1 MGQAREPI
9 VSVPARHAFAS
20 RSMIGAGLAILIVIS
35 STLPVAA
42 GRPASPMADLPTPI
56 NVACQGWE
64 SNTVVV
70 SWSDQAPDETEWRV
84 ERNVAGGGWS
94 QVATLP
100 ANSTEWRDTGISN
113 AGTVERRYRVRSFRS
128 GDSFNSPYSAICS
141 NRRIYENGPFRIFY
155 GLRATAD
162 DCPQI
167 DGNEVC
173 TGSADFVDLQ
183 GQSLQGARSGFQRV
197 GFGLD
202 AGVPF
207 GSLDK
212 IPINVV
218 WCDGGGCAG
227 GGGLGLSPALIETA
241 FDRNTRVGDPVAYIV
256 AEHELFHFLQ
266 GRYGGMSEPDG
277 RWVIEGQA
285 RSTQD
290 KICLGADRPSAWCFD
305 DIDTGYAGYVGEVNG
320 YLGNPNVG
328 MRLASYGA
336 ALFWTYLTEKYGT
349 NLPADQVEGGMNLM
363 VKFWEDSNASP
374 GRDAV
379 SILNSALTAL
389 GNPASV
395 NFKSI
400 YKDFIIAN
408 VAKDLNGA
416 GVPAN
421 YKYADMSQTGG
432 TYAPVTYVYSAAL
445 PLNGSFLDT
454 DETVNPW
461 GARYYQVRPA
471 ADVPVIPIKVTQ
483 DTLTPLFY
491 TVLGIKNDTVA
502 YEQRYEQRN
511 LDITL
516 INDAYDR
523 VVVIVAGLDN
533 LGNYRIA
540 INGTQPQLRILSPT
554 TGNKARVG
562 DKAAPEKFLTQLEV
576 VTGDGTPLA
585 GVTLDQFA
593 FQIGA
598 VPVPASS
605 IVASSTIQ
613 GQQWFVLQAVAQ
625 GAGPSLYDFT
635 VRYST
640 ILTGTQAQAID
651 YTPRTDA
658 DNVLVIDRSGSMAD
672 FGKMTSAQQASRL
685 YVDSW
690 RAGDKIGVESFSD
703 AALIDMQLKDWTT
716 DPPPAPIGSREEA
729 FDEIAALAPAGGTA
743 IGDALFAGWDELKA
757 RGNSAHDWA
766 LILLSDGLETAG
778 TKTFDDAIT
787 AIRDSSDKKPVV
799 HTVAIGPDADRIRM
813 QNAANALGGTYQ
825 YVSAPA
831 SGAMVMSAG
840 MDPMA
845 ADAVNLSDVEM
856 MPLNIDSKY
865 RAIAAYVLGHQQFFS
880 KFGPGIAGS
889 PETTDMLVDGNVS
902 EMVISLS
909 WLPSIDFAALQDPDG
924 LAVAPAQTDTR
935 HKVWR
940 VSLPKKGVWKMT
952 VRGTNQTN
960 SPNKLPPYYLQGQ
973 LKSALTLNAFLDTP
987 IAERKQGNPMHI
999 VALLTDDKPL
1009 TGAIVIAAVTKPNNA
1024 TTNVALYDDGLH
1036 GDGGAN
1042 DGVYGNN
1049 FYQTGIAGSY
1059 NVLVKASGNSPL
1071 KGPYTREALLSFHLD
1086 GDNGDKDQDRLPDG
1100 WESVFPCLSPNVF
1113 NDPQGDADKDGLPNY
1128 QEWQAGT
1135 NPCNPDTD
1143 GDGEADGTDRQ
1154 PTDANPGRIE
1164 PPWSVAWPG
1173 INKAWLKYVL
1183 RKDYK
1188 RIEIYRR
1195 IFTQTVNTA
1204 QAVKPAAIA
1213 ADDQLIGV
1221 DEPPTGVFTDT
1232 TAANGTTY
1240 CYYAVAID
1248 NAGQRSTALS
1258 PTCTTPKADPAAPHG
1273 GIQINNGARATF
1285 TPNVTLKLIASDHID
1300 PHTAE
1305 DFGAAFMQPPDISA
1319 TGVAEMMISERSDM
1333 QGSVW
1338 EPYAPTRPWT
1348 LGQSSGL
1355 ASVFVKYRDQAGNES
1370 EVYAATIHVG
1380 ADSPG
1385 IAKVRLPIIIR

>member
-1 MGQAREPI
+1 MKHTPPDAGDRSGQYLL
-9 VSVPARHAFAS
+9 S
-20 RSMIGAGLAILIVIS
+20 RSTLCAGLAAIIAIGS
-35 STLPVAA
+35 ALPVSAN
-42 GRPASPMADLPTPI
+42 RPSSPLADLPTPI
-56 NVACQGWE
+56 NITCQGWE
-64 SNTVVV
+64 NNTVVV
-70 SWSDQAPDETEWRV
+70 SWADEASDETEWRV

-94 QVATLP
+94 QVATLA
-100 ANSTEWRDTGISN
+100 ANSTSWNDTGISN
-113 AGTVERRYRVRSFRS
+113 PGTVERRYRVRSFRS

-167 DGNEVC
+167 GTKDVC
-173 TGSADFVDLQ
+173 TGNVSFVDLQ

-197 GFGLD
+197 GFALD

-227 GGGLGLSPALIETA
+227 GGGLGLSPELIETA
-241 FDRNTRVGDPVAYIV
+241 FDRTTRAGDPVPYVV

-266 GRYGGMSEPDG
+266 GRYGGLSEPND

-290 KICLGADRPSAWCFD
+290 KICLGADRSTAWCFD
-305 DIDTGYAGYVGEVNG
+305 DIDTGYAGYVPEVKG

-328 MRLASYGA
+328 IRVASYGA
-336 ALFWTYLTEKYGT
+336 ALFWTYLTEKFGN

-379 SILNSALTAL
+379 TVLNSALNTM
-389 GNPASV
+389 GYPSSV
-395 NFKSI
+395 NYKSI
-400 YKDFIIAN
+400 FKDFVIAN
-408 VAKDLNGA
+408 VAKDLSNA
-416 GVPAN
+416 SVPAK
-421 YKYADMSQTGG
+421 YKYADQAQPGGNYGPVMYTLSQT
-432 TYAPVTYVYSAAL
+432 L

-461 GARYYQVRPA
+461 GARYYQVRP
-471 ADVPVIPIKVTQ
+471 DSNVPVIPIKITQ

-491 TVLGIKNDTVA
+491 TVLGIKNDAIA

-511 LDITL
+511 LDVTL

-554 TGNKARVG
+554 TMNKARVG
-562 DKAAPEKFLTQLEV
+562 DKTAPEKFLAQMEV
-576 VTGDGTPLA
+576 VAGDGTPLA
-585 GVTLDQFA
+585 GVTLDQFS
-593 FQIGA
+593 FQIGT
-598 VPVPASS
+598 VPLPAGN

-613 GQQWFVLQAVAQ
+613 GQQWFVLQAVTQ
-625 GAGPSLYDFT
+625 GPGPSLYDFT
-635 VRYST
+635 VRYGT

-672 FGKMTSAQQASRL
+672 FGKMDSAQKASRL
-685 YVDSW
+685 YIDSW

-703 AALIDMQLKDWTT
+703 SPTVNMQLKNWTT
-716 DPPPAPIGSREEA
+716 DPPPVPIGSREEA
-729 FDEIAALAPAGGTA
+729 FDAIAALAPLGGTA
-743 IGDALFAGWDELKA
+743 IGDAVLAGWDELKA

-778 TKTFDDAIT
+778 TKTFDDAIN
-787 AIRDSSDKKPVV
+787 AIYNATDKKPVL

-831 SGAMVMSAG
+831 SGAMAMSADA
-840 MDPMA
+840 MTP
-845 ADAVNLSDVEM
+845 DAVTLSDVDM

-865 RAIAAYVLGHQQFFS
+865 RAIAAYVIGHQQSFS
-880 KFGPGIAGS
+880 KFGPS
-889 PETTDMLVDGNVS
+889 DPNTSLETSNMVVDGNVS
-902 EMVISLS
+902 EMEISIS
-909 WLPSIDFAALQDPDG
+909 WLPTLESTILKDPFG
-924 LAVAPAQTDTR
+924 TAIAPVQTDSR
-935 HKVWR
+935 HRVWR
-940 VSLPKKGVWKMT
+940 IPTPAKGTWTMT
-952 VRGTNQTN
+952 VRGINQTN
-960 SPNKLPPYYLQGQ
+960 APSKLPPYYLQGAV
-973 LKSALTLNAFLDTP
+973 KSALTLNAFIDTP
-987 IAERKQGNPMHI
+987 IAERKQGNPIHI
-999 VALLTDDKPL
+999 VALLTEDKPL
-1009 TGAIVIAAVTKPNNA
+1009 TGASVIAAVTKPNNV
-1024 TTNVALYDDGLH
+1024 TTNVALFDDGLH

-1049 FYQTGIAGSY
+1049 FYQTGYAGSY

-1071 KGPYTREALLSFHLD
+1071 SGPYTRESLQSFHLA
-1086 GDNGDKDQDRLPDG
+1086 GDNSDKDKDRLPDG
-1100 WESVFPCLSPNVF
+1100 WESLFPCLSPNVY
-1113 NDPQGDADKDGLPNY
+1113 NDPQGDADKDGMPNY

-1135 NPCNPDTD
+1135 NPCNPDSD
-1143 GDGEADGTDRQ
+1143 GDGEADGTDRE

-1164 PPWSVAWPG
+1164 PPWSAAWPG
-1173 INKAWLKYVL
+1173 INKAWVKYVV
-1183 RKDYK
+1183 RKNYK

-1195 IFTQTVNTA
+1195 SPPFTANTA
-1204 QAVKPAAIA
+1204 QGTKPAAA
-1213 ADDQLIGV
+1213 QAEDQLIGV
-1221 DEPPTGVFTDT
+1221 DEPPTGIFTDT
-1232 TAANGTTY
+1232 TAANGTAY

-1248 NAGQRSTALS
+1248 DAGQRSTALS
-1258 PTCTTPKADPAAPHG
+1258 PTCTTPKADPVPPHG
-1273 GIQINNGARATF
+1273 GIKINNGARATF
-1285 TPNVTLKLIASDHID
+1285 TPNVTLNLIASDAID
-1300 PHTAE
+1300 PHSDS
-1305 DFGAAFMQPPDISA
+1305 DFGAAFMQPPDSSA
-1319 TGVAEMMISERSDM
+1319 SGVADMMISERSDM
-1333 QGSVW
+1333 QGGVW
-1338 EPYAPTRPWT
+1338 EPYAPTKPWT
-1348 LGQSSGL
+1348 LSQSSGL
-1355 ASVFVKYRDQAGNES
+1355 AGVYVKYRDNAGNES
-1370 EVYAATIHVG
+1370 EVYAASIHVG

-1385 IAKVRLPIIIR
+1385 FAKVSLPIVIR